1 MTRLTLTV
9 AALGCLLIVFIL
21 RAIRRESVRV
31 EYSLVWLAVVAAFVA
46 MVLSPAAMEWI
57 QGMVGLD
64 DSAIVILLLAV
75 VLIAMVSF
83 HYAKIL
89 SRLRD
94 DNIALVQRVA
104 ILQLRVQELEKRSR
118 E

>member
-1 MTRLTLTV
+1 MTRFTLAV
-9 AALGCLLIVFIL
+9 AVLGCVLIAFIL

-31 EYSLVWLAVVAAFVA
+31 EYSLVWLAVVAAFVLL
-46 MVLSPAAMEWI
+46 VLSPSAVRWI
-57 QGMVGLD
+57 QGLVGLD
-64 DSAIVILLLAV
+64 DSAMSILLLAV
-75 VLIAMVSF
+75 VLIALVSF

-104 ILQLRVQELEKRSR
+104 ILQLRVQELEKRTR
-118 E
+118 Q

>member
-1 MTRLTLTV
+1 MAPFSWLVVVLGGLL
-9 AALGCLLIVFIL
+9 ALFVL

-31 EYSLVWLAVVAAFVA
+31 EYSLVWLAGALIFVA
-46 MVLSPAAMEWI
+46 LVLAHEMLAWAA
-57 QGMVGLD
+57 GLLGLA
-64 DSAIVILLLAV
+64 STPLLIMLLALV
-75 VLIAMVSF
+75 MLVFVCF

-104 ILQLRVQELEKRSR
+104 ILQFKVEQLEDEDRR
-118 E
+118 

>member
-1 MTRLTLTV
+1 MTRFTLAV
-9 AALGCLLIVFIL
+9 AVLGGVLIAFIL

-31 EYSLVWLAVVAAFVA
+31 EYSLVWLAVVTAFVLL
-46 MVLSPAAMEWI
+46 VLSRDAVGWI
-57 QGMVGLD
+57 QNMVGLD
-64 DSAIVILLLAV
+64 DSAMAIMLLAV
-75 VLIAMVSF
+75 VLIALVSF

-104 ILQLRVQELEKRSR
+104 ILQLRVQELEKRNR

>member
-1 MTRLTLTV
+1 MTRFTLAV
-9 AALGCLLIVFIL
+9 AVLGCVLIGFIL

-31 EYSLVWLAVVAAFVA
+31 EYSLVWLAVVTAFVFL
-46 MVLSPAAMEWI
+46 VLSQSAVGWI
-57 QGMVGLD
+57 QGVVGLE
-64 DSAIVILLLAV
+64 DSAMAIILLAV
-75 VLIAMVSF
+75 VLISLVSF

-104 ILQLRVQELEKRSR
+104 ILQLRVQELEKRIR

>member
-1 MTRLTLTV
+1 MSRFTLAV
-9 AALGCLLIVFIL
+9 ALLGCVLIGFIL

-31 EYSLVWLAVVAAFVA
+31 EYSLVWLAVVTAFVLL
-46 MVLSPAAMEWI
+46 VLSEGAMTWI
-57 QGMVGLD
+57 QGVLGQH
-64 DSAIVILLLAV
+64 DSAIVIVLLAV
-75 VLIAMVSF
+75 VLIALVCF

-104 ILQLRVQELEKRSR
+104 ILQLRIQELEKRTG